1 VYVEQYVEQYYGAYV
16 TVGALLVAG
25 IALVALAFTVNRV
38 VRPDKKYGAKLS
50 TYECGLDPV
59 GTGWAQTHIRYYLF
73 AFMFV
78 VFDVE
83 TLFLFPWAT
92 SLGSLPDP
100 LQNFAL
106 GVMLVFLFFVS
117 ITLPYEYKKGVLKWV

>member
-1 VYVEQYVEQYYGAYV
+1 MPEYYQAYG
-16 TVGALLVAG
+16 TVIALVIAG
-25 IALVALAFTVNRV
+25 IALVAIAFALNRV
-38 VRPDKKYGAKLS
+38 VSPKKSYGAKLT

-59 GTGWAQTHIRYYLF
+59 GVGWSQTHIRYYLF

-83 TLFLFPWAT
+83 TLFVFPWAIV
-92 SLGSLPDP
+92 LGNTQGPQVFML
-100 LQNFAL
+100 A
-106 GVMLVFLFFVS
+106 VMLVFLFFVT

>member
-1 VYVEQYVEQYYGAYV
+1 MLSSYYEAYG
-16 TVGALLVAG
+16 TVLAVILAG
-25 IALVALAFTVNRV
+25 IALVAVAFTLNRL

-59 GTGWAQTHIRYYLF
+59 GSGWSQTHIRYYLF

-83 TLFLFPWAT
+83 TLFIFPWAV
-92 SLGSLPDP
+92 SLGAAAQQRFML
-100 LQNFAL
+100 AT
-106 GVMLVFLFFVS
+106 MLVFLFFVT
-117 ITLPYEYKKGVLKWV
+117 ITLPYEWKKGVLKWV

>member
-1 VYVEQYVEQYYGAYV
+1 MEDYYQQYA
-16 TVGALLVAG
+16 TV
-25 IALVALAFTVNRV
+25 IALVIAGAALVAIAFTLNRV
-38 VRPDKKYGAKLS
+38 VRPDRKYGGKLS

-59 GTGWAQTHIRYYLF
+59 GHGWSQTHIRYYMF

-83 TLFLFPWAT
+83 TLFVFPWAVH
-92 SLGSLPDP
+92 LGAAGD
-100 LQNFAL
+100 QQGFVL
-106 GVMLVFLFFVS
+106 GVMLVFLFFVT

>member
-1 VYVEQYVEQYYGAYV
+1 MDLQAYYMQYV
-16 TVGALLVAG
+16 TVLALIIAGIVLVA
-25 IALVALAFTVNRV
+25 AAFGLNRL
-38 VRPDKKYGAKLS
+38 VRPDMKYPAKLS

-59 GTGWAQTHIRYYLF
+59 GSGWSQTHIRYYLF

-83 TLFLFPWAT
+83 TLFVFPWAVF
-92 SLGSLPDP
+92 LGNADNAAPR
-100 LQNFAL
+100 FML

-117 ITLPYEYKKGVLKWV
+117 ITLPYEWKKGVLKWV

>member
-1 VYVEQYVEQYYGAYV
+1 MLSSYYEAYG
-16 TVGALLVAG
+16 TVLAVILAG
-25 IALVALAFTVNRV
+25 IALVAVAFTLNRL

-59 GTGWAQTHIRYYLF
+59 GSGWSQTHIRYYLF

-83 TLFLFPWAT
+83 TLFIFPWAV
-92 SLGSLPDP
+92 SLGAAPQQRFML
-100 LQNFAL
+100 AT
-106 GVMLVFLFFVS
+106 MLVFLFFVT
-117 ITLPYEYKKGVLKWV
+117 ITLPYEWKKGVLKWV

>member
-1 VYVEQYVEQYYGAYV
+1 METYYEQYG
-16 TVGALLVAG
+16 TVIALIVAG
-25 IALVALAFTVNRV
+25 GALVAVAFTLNRI

-50 TYECGLDPV
+50 TYECGIDPV
-59 GTGWAQTHIRYYLF
+59 GQGWSQTHIRYYLF

-83 TLFLFPWAT
+83 TLFIFPWAVV
-92 SLGSLPDP
+92 LGGAGEA
-100 LQNFAL
+100 QRFIL
-106 GVMLVFLFFVS
+106 GVMLVFLFFVT